1 MLTPSGGKDL
11 EMRKLEFKLSIQ
23 NETFSILVDLRENT
37 DGYFF
42 LFLQGVP
49 IDMGIQ

>member
-11 EMRKLEFKLSIQ
+11 EMRNLEFKLSIQ
-23 NETFSILVDLRENT
+23 NEIFSILVNLRENT

-42 LFLQGVP
+42 VFLQGVP
-49 IDMGIQ
+49 IKTGIQ

>member
-1 MLTPSGGKDL
+1 MLTPTGGKDL
-11 EMRKLEFKLSIQ
+11 EMKNLEFKLSFQ
-23 NETFSILVDLRENT
+23 NDIFSILVDLREKT

-42 LFLQGVP
+42 VFLQGVP